1 MRTSTSHAAF
11 IHLFFRIHVLLQLE
25 LPDVKPPAMVAGED
39 SSRKLVW
46 TWHSPGGFSTGHSIF
61 QSRALLVVWRFLG
74 EGDLTCGVTAH
85 THTGLRGCKVSS
97 QGKWKMEPLGYSD
110 TLHYEWVWKGSNADW
125 EVKAAG
131 MNMSHLHEK
140 ACYNPSE
147 LFMYIYILIKGNSPT
162 ARLAALNF
170 VRGVIFNFLLCWSE
184 GMYFTIRSLFC
195 LILTKSGT
203 FLHFTIWVSVPILR
217 VWYLFINR
225 KTFLLLFTVKSLFSQ
240 LIQTQPHFTFLFT

>member
-11 IHLFFRIHVLLQLE
+11 IHLFFRIHVLLLLE

-39 SSRKLVW
+39 SSRKSVW

-203 FLHFTIWVSVPILR
+203 LEIPSFHNMSQCAHIACVVS
-217 VWYLFINR
+217 F
-225 KTFLLLFTVKSLFSQ
+225 
-240 LIQTQPHFTFLFT
+240 H

>member
-39 SSRKLVW
+39 SSRKSVW

-110 TLHYEWVWKGSNADW
+110 TLHYEWVCKGSNADW
-125 EVKAAG
+125 EVK
-131 MNMSHLHEK
+131 
-140 ACYNPSE
+140 
-147 LFMYIYILIKGNSPT
+147 
-162 ARLAALNF
+162 
-170 VRGVIFNFLLCWSE
+170 W
-184 GMYFTIRSLFC
+184 
-195 LILTKSGT
+195 
-203 FLHFTIWVSVPILR
+203 IWV
-217 VWYLFINR
+217 
-225 KTFLLLFTVKSLFSQ
+225 TFMRRHAITLQNCSCIYTY
-240 LIQTQPHFTFLFT
+240 